1 MYIIDTIS
9 SLQSLTLP
17 PEVGSD
23 RKQLT
28 IFLNNVVKFV
38 NKLARGVQKLNNM
51 TAEQLV
57 ARPTYAEEFQ
67 NIRENVHKVVLS
79 SLAEDWEDCEQK
91 AEA

>member
-1 MYIIDTIS
+1 
-9 SLQSLTLP
+9 
-17 PEVGSD
+17 
-23 RKQLT
+23 
-28 IFLNNVVKFV
+28 
-38 NKLARGVQKLNNM
+38 M

-91 AEA
+91 VKAKRSQTVRNLLARPEPPNQESEASTPNLTDNLTSSPVR